1 MLLKL
6 NAVNDSDLDS
16 GPTLDSGHSEHC
28 SAIYIIL
35 ISALILYEMSIFVCY
50 LRVALL
56 IVVLRVEG
64 SFCFN
69 LQHNRVA
76 FPHRSSSTV
85 GNINYSFILHRRR
98 SSSHYHQNDPHD
110 AVNHNIRMTENVF
123 AQIAKSY
130 IRMMRP
136 VTIIQAVGAFLV
148 GRLVILTSS
157 SAAAASSNASSM
169 MKELPS
175 ILTALI
181 SIYLSYGAGMAMN
194 DCADVAIDS
203 IHEDKQYRSVASE
216 TISMRNASLFCVAL
230 SISSLIFSFLASCWK
245 GSNVGFP
252 MWNLVNLTIMAMYA
266 LGVQRIF
273 LVKNLI
279 CGYLAIAPLIGAS
292 LLGGGTSS
300 SILGGEVAGKLYKLA
315 CIGFPLQVAREIL
328 KDIEDVDVDEGTKKT
343 LPLGEL
349 YNNYGSFD

>member
-1 MLLKL
+1 ML
-6 NAVNDSDLDS
+6 NAKNELSPVS
-16 GPTLDSGHSEHC
+16 GLEYGTG
-28 SAIYIIL
+28 AIAEPL
-35 ISALILYEMSIFVCY
+35 FSTFNGGLSVVMSIFVCC
-50 LRVALL
+50 LKVALL
-56 IVVLRVEG
+56 HVVLRVEG
-64 SFCFN
+64 SFSFN
-69 LQHNRVA
+69 HLQHHNHVA
-76 FPHRSSSTV
+76 FTHRSSSTV
-85 GNINYSFILHRRR
+85 GNINTFTLHRRR
-98 SSSHYHQNDPHD
+98 SSSHYHQNNDPHD
-110 AVNHNIRMTENVF
+110 AVNHISMTENVF
-123 AQIAKSY
+123 AQTAKSY

-136 VTIIQAVGAFLV
+136 ITIIQAVGAFLV

-157 SAAAASSNASSM
+157 SAAAASSNSSSM

-175 ILTALI
+175 ILAASI

-194 DCADVAIDS
+194 DCADIAIDS

-230 SISSLIFSFLASCWK
+230 SISSLIFSFLASCWRK
-245 GSNVGFP
+245 GCNGFP
-252 MWNLVNLTIMAMYA
+252 IWNLVNLTIMAMYA
-266 LGVQRIF
+266 LGIQRIF

-300 SILGGEVAGKLYKLA
+300 SIILGGDVIAEKLYKLA

-349 YNNYGSFD
+349 